1 MRSIILV
8 SRDPSVLRHAG
19 TLMLAG
25 LSVECF
31 LGGSEA
37 EDHLRNHAADLL
49 LLDSD
54 PTDMAPG
61 ELLRRLEGAEAPP
74 WAILGDPGDA
84 RQAVS
89 WMRRGA
95 LDVLPR
101 VGASERAL
109 VDDVERLLAMAD
121 SQAHLEAA
129 RRTRAEERRAQ
140 ALLLESAPCLLLM
153 VSEEGRVVAANEAAR
168 RCGLVPGGLPLAP
181 EDGGAA
187 WLPPA
192 GMAGQGRA
200 VHRELE
206 WNGIVYDAQWTWKDR
221 MAVCLAQEKGPAQRE
236 ERQRR
241 RLESHRLLSQKMD
254 SLNELASHLA
264 HDISNQL
271 LVIMGYSDMLR
282 ERLAEDD
289 AAAQWTH
296 SIRKAAEGVSQHI
309 RRLISFTRG
318 RGGQFS
324 SLDFHALVRQV
335 AERVRPEHPLV
346 QVRLRLEA
354 GLSRMWGDAG
364 RLEDALHNICLNACE
379 AMPKG
384 GVLQLST
391 SNLLPGGATRED
403 AVGTPTH
410 LQLLVRDSGG
420 GMSQEVLERIFDPFF
435 TTRKKEGG
443 AGLGLSSAW
452 SCIRG
457 HRGSIDAESQPGAG
471 SQIRIL
477 LPLSRGERHPEE
489 AAEGLTGHVLVVD
502 DDEVV
507 RGVVQSILRSLGCQV
522 TSFSGAPEALAWVD
536 RQAPHLDLALLDLRM
551 PRMNGW
557 ELLQELRQR
566 DPRLRALIMTAWA
579 DDLAARQVDPAVV
592 LGVLRKPFELE
603 ELHAHVLGALAA
615 VQAER
620 QGEGDGPAGG

>member
-1 MRSIILV
+1 
-8 SRDPSVLRHAG
+8 
-19 TLMLAG
+19 MLTG

-31 LGGSEA
+31 LSGAEA
-37 EDHLRNHAADLL
+37 VEHLRRQPADLL
-49 LLDSD
+49 LLDSE
-54 PTDMAPG
+54 PTDLPPG
-61 ELLRRLEGAEAPP
+61 EVLRGLEEQGGPP
-74 WAILGDPGDA
+74 WAILEGGGES

-101 VGASERAL
+101 SAGRDRSLA
-109 VDDVERLLAMAD
+109 DDVERLLAMAD
-121 SQAHLEAA
+121 SQLHLEAA
-129 RRTRAEERRAQ
+129 RRSRGEEQRLQ
-140 ALLLESAPCLLLM
+140 GLLLESAPCLLLL
-153 VSEEGRVVAANEAAR
+153 VSEEGRVLAGNEAAR
-168 RCGLVPGGLPLAP
+168 RCGLAPGTLLASL
-181 EDGGAA
+181 EDDEGG
-187 WLPPA
+187 WRPPA
-192 GMAGQGRA
+192 GMAGVGRS
-200 VHRELE
+200 VHREQE
-206 WNGIVYDAQWTWKDR
+206 WNGIVYDAHWTLKDR
-221 MAVCLAQEKGPAQRE
+221 MAVCLALEKGPSQRE

-282 ERLAEDD
+282 ERLAEDES
-289 AAAQWTH
+289 AAHWTQ

-318 RGGQFS
+318 RRGQFS
-324 SLDFHALVRQV
+324 SLDFHSLVRQV
-335 AERVRPEHPLV
+335 AERVKPDHPLV
-346 QVRLRLEA
+346 QIRLRLEA
-354 GLSRMWGDAG
+354 GMSRMWGDAG

-379 AMPKG
+379 AMPRG
-384 GVLQLST
+384 GVLLLTT
-391 SNLLPGGATRED
+391 SNLLPEGATREG

-410 LQLLVRDSGG
+410 LQLLVRDTGG

-443 AGLGLSSAW
+443 TGLGLSSAW

-477 LPLSRGERHPEE
+477 LPLSRGETHPEE

-522 TSFSGAPEALAWVD
+522 SSFSGAPEALAWVD
-536 RQAPHLDLALLDLRM
+536 AHSPHLDLALLDLRM
-551 PRMNGW
+551 PRMSGW
-557 ELLQELRQR
+557 ELLQELRKR

-579 DDLAARQVDPAVV
+579 DDLVARQVDPAVV

-620 QGEGDGPAGG
+620 QGAREGAPGV